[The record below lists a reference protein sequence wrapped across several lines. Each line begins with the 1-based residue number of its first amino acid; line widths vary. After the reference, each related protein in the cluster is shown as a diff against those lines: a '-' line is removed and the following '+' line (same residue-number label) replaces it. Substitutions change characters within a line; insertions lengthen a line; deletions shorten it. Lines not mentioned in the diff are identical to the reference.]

1 MEKITAKFNSKCAAT
16 GLPLKKGED
25 IFYDRQNKKA
35 YHLSNTDAETIYNQQ
50 QELKNVSD
58 YVTAQEEAMFENQN
72 F

>member
-16 GLPLKKGED
+16 GLPLKKGEE

-35 YHLSNTDAETIYNQQ
+35 YHLSNNDAEAIYNQQ
-50 QELKNVSD
+50 QELKSISD
-58 YVTAQEEAMFENQN
+58 YVAAQEEALYENQK